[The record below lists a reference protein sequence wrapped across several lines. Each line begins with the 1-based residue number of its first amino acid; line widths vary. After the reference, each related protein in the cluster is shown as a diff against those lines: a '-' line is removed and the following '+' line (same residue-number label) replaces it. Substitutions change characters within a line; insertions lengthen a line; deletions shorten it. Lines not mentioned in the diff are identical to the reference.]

1 MSVINQLTARTMLF
15 IKTATI
21 GWIQTNNNSNRL
33 KLFLSTSMLHRLY
46 LLPQAFHKR
55 RLFVTATA
63 ELDMT
68 LKIAAERWAHIPTLG
83 ESDFSPFTAGWL
95 LMVRKP
101 WLLIFT
107 NLSLICTVSGCNP
120 SASDQGFVLS
130 SPAQYLANIC
140 NKHSISTSQ
149 KHLNRM
155 PMCLHS
161 SCNSF

>member
-1 MSVINQLTARTMLF
+1 MDGSRQTTIPSDWNSFCQLPCSTGSIYYHKPSTKEGFLWLQLLNWTWDW
-15 IKTATI
+15 KL
-21 GWIQTNNNSNRL
+21 QL
-33 KLFLSTSMLHRLY
+33 K
-46 LLPQAFHKR
+46 
-55 RLFVTATA
+55 
-63 ELDMT
+63 DG
-68 LKIAAERWAHIPTLG
+68 HIPTLR

-140 NKHSISTSQ
+140 NKHSISTWQ

-155 PMCLHS
+155 PFCLHS